1 MRYVQLPSAVII
13 FRDKSSPRISKSSAT
28 MMSATNHLSIAIRI
42 PKNDNWET
50 FCLLLL
56 NITILV
62 DANLRLQSTKCLFFF
77 LQLLLISLGSIDFFL
92 RKNRKLGNASTL

>member
-62 DANLRLQSTKCLFFF
+62 DANLRHQSTKCLLFF
-77 LQLLLISLGSIDFFL
+77 LQLLLISLGSIDYFL